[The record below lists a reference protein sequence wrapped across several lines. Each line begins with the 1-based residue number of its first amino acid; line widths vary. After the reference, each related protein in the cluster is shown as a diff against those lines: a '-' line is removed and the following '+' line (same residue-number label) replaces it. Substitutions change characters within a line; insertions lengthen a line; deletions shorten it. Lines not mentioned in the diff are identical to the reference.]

1 MLDQE
6 AFLQDMKVIF
16 YPIYSN
22 ILLSFASG

>member
-6 AFLQDMKVIF
+6 TFLQDMKVIF
-16 YPIYSN
+16 YPIYSK